1 VSKVEDVSEMPD
13 KKPEKKLEKK
23 IEKKPSGKKPSFIK
37 KLLGGL
43 QRVFVLSFKNMAAEL
58 KKVSWPNRKDL
69 TNYSIV
75 VISFMLLMAVL
86 IGLLDLGTSSLLR
99 IFINKG

>member
-1 VSKVEDVSEMPD
+1 MPANKLE

-23 IEKKPSGKKPSFIK
+23 TEKKTSGKKPSFFAR
-37 KLLGGL
+37 LLSGL
-43 QRVFVLSFKNMAAEL
+43 HRVFILSFTNMAAEL

-99 IFINKG
+99 TLMNKG

>member
-1 VSKVEDVSEMPD
+1 MPD
-13 KKPEKKLEKK
+13 KKVEKKT
-23 IEKKPSGKKPSFIK
+23 SAQKPSFFEK
-37 KLLGGL
+37 AGARLHRMLFL
-43 QRVFVLSFKNMAAEL
+43 PFKNMVSEL

-86 IGLLDLGTSSLLR
+86 IGLLDLGTSTLLR
-99 IFINKG
+99 SLIH

>member
-1 VSKVEDVSEMPD
+1 
-13 KKPEKKLEKK
+13 
-23 IEKKPSGKKPSFIK
+23 
-37 KLLGGL
+37 
-43 QRVFVLSFKNMAAEL
+43 MAAEL

-86 IGLLDLGTSSLLR
+86 IGLLDLSTSTLLR
-99 IFINKG
+99 TLMQ